1 MDEPTA
7 AMDIRFERIFMIL
20 SFLIWKDKTILMISH
35 RLASI
40 TACDRIFYME
50 NGSITEQGTHQ
61 ELMEK
66 QGKYAKLFLAQLN

>member
-1 MDEPTA
+1 
-7 AMDIRFERIFMIL
+7 
-20 SFLIWKDKTILMISH
+20 MISH

-40 TACDRIFYME
+40 TACDRIFIWK

-66 QGKYAKLFLAQLN
+66 QGKYAKAVSGAVKLIVY